1 MAPRLQKTFLYKSS
15 TNIVDRLANWAVNP
29 WRRYSLLAIIF
40 LSGFLS
46 GSSLGMIN
54 GVLALMDPVG
64 AFIALI
70 FLEVLIQARFVFLK
84 SNKPII
90 LVRVFDMFRIGL
102 AYGLF
107 SEGLK
112 LLFETRKVA
121 GKEIPDCS
129 VVNFED
135 VREDV
140 WFEEYACLAKEFG
153 LFELENED
161 QLNASNLSSRGE
173 VVLMLYR
180 LDQALDT

>member
-1 MAPRLQKTFLYKSS
+1 MVPRMQKTFLYKSS
-15 TNIVDRLANWAVNP
+15 SNIVDRLANWAGNP
-29 WRRYSLLAIIF
+29 WRRYSLLVIIF
-40 LSGFLS
+40 FIGFLI

-70 FLEVLIQARFVFLK
+70 FLELLIQARFVFLK

-112 LLFETRKVA
+112 LL
-121 GKEIPDCS
+121 
-129 VVNFED
+129 
-135 VREDV
+135 
-140 WFEEYACLAKEFG
+140 
-153 LFELENED
+153 
-161 QLNASNLSSRGE
+161 
-173 VVLMLYR
+173 
-180 LDQALDT
+180 